1 MGLYA
6 NSKPEYGES
15 SKRNGRNSIVNHIK
29 RGETLEEDDV
39 DNNGL
44 RADSCVCD
52 SWVGAWQGA

>member
-15 SKRNGRNSIVNHIK
+15 SKQNGRNSIVNHIK
-29 RGETLEEDDV
+29 RGETLEKDDV

-44 RADSCVCD
+44 CSNSCVCD
-52 SWVGAWQGA
+52 SWVGT